1 MTNSS
6 IGSHIQAFFAEYLI
20 SQRDMSPHTI
30 AGYRDSVKLLL
41 AFAAR
46 RRHKEAA
53 ALTFEDL
60 GADVVLEF
68 LDDIEKTRGN
78 TIRTRNARLSAIHT
92 LFRYVAAHE
101 PQLLGLSQ
109 RICAIPVKKTIAS
122 RCITYLEYEEVLH
135 ILASI
140 DQSRPLGGR
149 DYLLILLLFE
159 TGARASEL
167 VGLRTSSLRFVE
179 PAQVCILGKGRK
191 ERICPLRKKTAAL
204 IQAHLRE
211 RDVMALDA
219 PLFVGLRGEPL
230 SRFGL
235 IRLVQ
240 RHVRTATK
248 TMPSLAKKR
257 ICPHTFRHAAA
268 IHLLRAGNDLSVVRS
283 WLGHVSIVTT
293 DHYTEVDIEAKRRAL
308 DASEPVPS
316 RRRKPSWKKD
326 PDLLAWLEAL

>member
-6 IGSHIQAFFAEYLI
+6 IGHHVQAFFADYLTT
-20 SQRDMSPHTI
+20 QRDMSPHTI
-30 AGYRDSVKLLL
+30 SSYRDSVKLML

-46 RRHKEAA
+46 RRHKEVA

-60 GADVVLEF
+60 GPQVVLGF
-68 LDDIEKTRGN
+68 LNDLEKTRCN
-78 TIRTRNARLSAIHT
+78 TTRTRNARLAAIHT
-92 LFRYVAAHE
+92 LFGYVAAHE
-101 PQLLGLSQ
+101 PRLLGLSQ
-109 RICAIPVKKTIAS
+109 RICAIPVKKTKTP
-122 RCITYLEYEEVLH
+122 CITYLEYDEVLH

-140 DQSRPLGGR
+140 DMGTALGRR

-159 TGARASEL
+159 TGARASE
-167 VGLRTSSLRFVE
+167 VVSLRTSSLRFAT
-179 PAQVCILGKGRK
+179 PAQVRILGKGRK

-204 IQAHLRE
+204 IRAHLRE
-211 RDVMALDA
+211 RDVMSLDA

-235 IRLVQ
+235 LRLVQ
-240 RHVRTATK
+240 RRARTAAK

-257 ICPHTFRHAAA
+257 IGPHTFRHATA

-293 DHYTEVDIEAKRRAL
+293 DHYTEKRRAL
-308 DASEPVPS
+308 DASEPVPP
-316 RRRKPSWKKD
+316 RRRQASWKKNQ
-326 PDLLAWLEAL
+326 DLLAWLEAL